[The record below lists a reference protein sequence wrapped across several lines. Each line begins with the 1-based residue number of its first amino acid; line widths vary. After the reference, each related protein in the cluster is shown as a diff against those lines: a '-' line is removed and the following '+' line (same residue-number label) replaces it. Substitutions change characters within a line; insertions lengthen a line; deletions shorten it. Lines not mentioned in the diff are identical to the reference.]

1 LSPRRALSTRSCT
14 RSPAGTRS
22 PTTTPAS
29 ECRAGV
35 NPRFSAVCSRM
46 FPSPSCRRTQPL
58 VYGPIYCG
66 VTGREGRPSSTPS
79 CGSAPG
85 PDGAA
90 ARVRSRWPH
99 GRFWGSTTG
108 DARHRP
114 VERTRVRHSEGD
126 PPPNGGAQSR
136 SQRPMRH
143 TWTSIPPIV
152 NRRGRRSSSLPL
164 IGGDP

>member
-22 PTTTPAS
+22 PTTIPAS

-99 GRFWGSTTG
+99 GRFRGSTTV
-108 DARHRP
+108 DAVFDRNSEHVFVTRRASRP
-114 VERTRVRHSEGD
+114 RSGERSTEGS
-126 PPPNGGAQSR
+126 AR
-136 SQRPMRH
+136 
-143 TWTSIPPIV
+143 
-152 NRRGRRSSSLPL
+152 
-164 IGGDP
+164 